1 MTHLIP
7 GNQITRQRIRLD
19 GEQQRLYAVCGTRL
33 YSIATLSGGFPDLG
47 GHQIGEMGGIWAPPL
62 KLLDGYWLGIRQQ
75 RQAVRWLSAAA
86 TWQIA
91 PEGVT
96 LSYKL
101 PELGLSVERLEWV
114 VPDEPVLVVDLTLS
128 RLEPAPWKDSFSF
141 DLGLVVRSDL
151 HGAWLAEERLGW
163 QDGEDLASYD
173 SDLAAVLLRDSL
185 HHWEVCV
192 GATTSPQEWQT
203 GKDIWGPEYTSG
215 RGTGAAL
222 WYRCHLTA
230 EQPVHLRFLVAGSVS
245 DTEPARAVF
254 SRMIYPP
261 PSLPADAALDAA
273 HQRAQQAFLQ
283 PFAQCALETPDP
295 SFNEVFAWAKLY
307 GALLMLDVPG
317 LGRGAMA
324 GLPEF
329 PWWFGCDLA
338 YGVLPMLP
346 AGQAADAVASL
357 RTLASKSQG
366 NGKVPHEVV
375 SHGLLFHSGNPVEIP
390 LFIRALYHTYRWT
403 GDHALLE
410 ELFPFCLQGIEQELL
425 GRRLEPGEQVPQ
437 GASVVETPEMAANL
451 QALDVAVYLV
461 EALDLLGTLAA
472 DLGNTEKAAQLHER
486 AALLRHHL
494 RQEWWLPKEQLFGD
508 LRASRAELEA
518 LLEHFTAMPSP
529 DDSHRTSISLLRH
542 VLADQQ
548 QGTDPHARHPWLLV
562 HMVQALAVDAGLP
575 SSDQAEALFER
586 LETPEWLE
594 PYGIVLNAATN
605 RQVMTL
611 PTGALAAGEARY
623 GRVDQALAIIKRLA
637 SAFGAAMPGM
647 LSEYAPN
654 GGCFMQLW
662 SNYGVIWPVVHYF
675 FGLRPDVSR
684 KHLVC
689 VPQLPAAWPSA
700 RLSNITVGPTQVSV
714 ELVATAQGI
723 RVRLETTA
731 PEWEVSLGV
740 VLPTGATVTNAALNG
755 KLVVFRAANLDEQE
769 GRQVWLAPTSSG
781 RASYELI
788 VSWSTATQLAPA

>member
-1 MTHLIP
+1 MTRLIP
-7 GNQITRQRIRLD
+7 GNQIIRQHIRLD
-19 GEQQRLYAVCGTRL
+19 GPQQRLYAVCGTRL

-47 GHQIGEMGGIWAPPL
+47 SHQPGEMGGVWAPPL

-75 RQAVRWLSAAA
+75 GQPVRWLTAAA
-86 TWQIA
+86 TWQITS
-91 PEGVT
+91 EGVALGYT
-96 LSYKL
+96 L
-101 PELGLSVERLEWV
+101 PELGLAVERLEWA
-114 VPDEPVLVVDLTLS
+114 VPDEPVLVVDVTLS
-128 RLEPAPWKDSFSF
+128 QLETALWQHALDF

-163 QDGEDLASYD
+163 QDGEDLATYD
-173 SDLAAVLLRDSL
+173 ADLAAMLLRDSL
-185 HHWEVCV
+185 HPWEACV
-192 GATTSPQEWQT
+192 GATIPPQEWQT
-203 GKDIWGPEYTSG
+203 GNEIWGPERTSG
-215 RGTGAAL
+215 RGTGAVL

-230 EQPVHLRFLVAGSVS
+230 GQPAHLRILIAGAASNA
-245 DTEPARAVF
+245 EPARAVF
-254 SRMIYPP
+254 SRMIYPL
-261 PSLPADAALDAA
+261 PSSPADAALDAA
-273 HQRAQQAFLQ
+273 HQRARQAFLQ
-283 PFAQCALETPDP
+283 PFTQCVLETPDTA
-295 SFNEVFAWAKLY
+295 FNEVFAWAKLY
-307 GALLMLDVPG
+307 GTLLMLDVPG

-338 YGVLPMLP
+338 YGILPMLP

-366 NGKVPHEVV
+366 NGKVPHEIVP
-375 SHGLLFHSGNPVEIP
+375 HGLLFHSGNPVEIP
-390 LFIRALYHTYRWT
+390 LFVRALYHTYRWT

-410 ELFPFCLQGIEQELL
+410 DLFPFCLQGIEQELL
-425 GRRLEPGEQVPQ
+425 GRCLEPGEHVPQ
-437 GASVVETPEMAANL
+437 GASVVETPEMAQNL
-451 QALDVAVYLV
+451 QPLDVAVYLV
-461 EALDLLGTLAA
+461 EALDLLGTLAS
-472 DLGNTEKAAQLHER
+472 DLGQHEKAVQLHER
-486 AALLRHHL
+486 AALLRQHL
-494 RQEWWLPKEQLFGD
+494 RWDWWLPNERLFGD

-518 LLEHFTAMPSP
+518 LLERFTAMPTP
-529 DDSHRTSISLLRH
+529 DESHRTSIALLRQ
-542 VLADQQ
+542 VLTHQQ
-548 QGTDPHARHPWLLV
+548 QNSDLHTRHPWFLA
-562 HMVQALAVDAGLP
+562 HMVQALAADAGLP
-575 SSDQAEALFER
+575 SAEQAEALFGR

-594 PYGIVLNAATN
+594 PYGIVLNAINN

-611 PTGALAAGEARY
+611 PTGTLAAGEARY
-623 GRVDQALAIIKRLA
+623 GRVDQALATIKRLA

-647 LSEYAPN
+647 LSEYAPD

-689 VPQLPAAWPSA
+689 IPQLPAAWPSA
-700 RLSNITVGPTQVSV
+700 RLRSVTIGPAQVSV

-740 VLPTGATVTNAALNG
+740 VLPTGASVTNAALNG
-755 KLVVFRAANLDEQE
+755 KLVVFRAANLDEPE

-788 VSWSTATQLAPA
+788 VSWSTVTQLAPA